1 LASANIVKD
10 VQVWTGDVSGRYYVR
25 SAYDLIDKHNRGPQ
39 CQAFKYLWKAKAF
52 PNVLTTAWR
61 VLLGRVPTRV
71 TLNRRGVVMQNT
83 LCALCQTKEESCQHL
98 FVECAHAQRVWNLCH
113 RWIEIL
119 SVQHN
124 EIMIHFESFYLAQS
138 NNKHNQ
144 IWRGVWAAIVRCI
157 WEQRN
162 SIVFDQ
168 GVVDAEEIFHNAQLK
183 SWLWLKHKEQT
194 SARCFA
200 DWLMNPML
208 CISSC
213 NERRM
218 EVQN

>member
-1 LASANIVKD
+1 M
-10 VQVWTGDVSGRYYVR
+10 
-25 SAYDLIDKHNRGPQ
+25 
-39 CQAFKYLWKAKAF
+39 
-52 PNVLTTAWR
+52 TTTW
-61 VLLGRVPTRV
+61 RVPTRV

-98 FVECAHAQRVWNLCH
+98 FVECTHALWVWNVCH
-113 RWIEIL
+113 KWIGIL

-138 NNKHNQ
+138 NNKHNL
-144 IWRGVWAAIVRCI
+144 IWRGVWAAVVRCI

-168 GVVDAEEIFHNAQLK
+168 GVVDAEEIFHNTQLK

-194 SARCFA
+194 SASCFA
-200 DWLMNPML
+200 GWMMNPML
-208 CISSC
+208 CISSY

-218 EVQN
+218 EVQNWWYMVWVSVG